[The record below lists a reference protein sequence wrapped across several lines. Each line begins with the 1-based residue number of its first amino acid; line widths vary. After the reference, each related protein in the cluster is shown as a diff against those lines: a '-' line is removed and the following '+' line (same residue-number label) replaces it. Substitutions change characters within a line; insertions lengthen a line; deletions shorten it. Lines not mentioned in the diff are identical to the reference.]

1 MVYFNHVL
9 KGIFLEK
16 HKKRGQNMTIKE
28 VEKLTGL
35 TAKSIR
41 YYEDKGLLTVER
53 NEEND
58 YRSYSEVEVNRLKKI
73 KLLRYLEFSV
83 EEVKTML
90 DMETKEVQNVLEQ
103 KAEHFS
109 DLRDRCLD
117 KQELCRC
124 LAKDYKKDEEK
135 LNQIISD
142 YNQAVVNIESDEL
155 AEIEEEL
162 KYLGAPSFSIT
173 ILQTLIFLGPI
184 MWLFISISEG
194 MIENLMFLA
203 GATVFGTA
211 WITGIWIFYFV
222 QRSRN
227 KTRVKKKNKAHIWI
241 FPMIILM
248 LALGFACTV
257 GVDSLI
263 QRFFIPDDFLFYNY
277 PNWAQR
283 GMITIVMVTIFFIG
297 CLLVSKL
304 SAEQKKQMELDNG
317 LISVWNKL
325 GKWKAVVVVV
335 WFLGYYCCVTSF
347 TVVMEDAIIC
357 HSPIHP
363 RGVEYSLPDIKK
375 ITTGVGQKDFTFLQ
389 HERKGEFYYQI
400 ELDGKSITFLTGVTA
415 NDKIERYDEHTYL
428 WFEEF
433 DQKLVDLGIP
443 KESDSAGYENID
455 MDQEYIDRF
464 LRILENR

>member
-1 MVYFNHVL
+1 
-9 KGIFLEK
+9 
-16 HKKRGQNMTIKE
+16 MTIKE

-41 YYEDKGLLTVER
+41 YYEDKGLIKVER

-58 YRSYSEVEVNRLKKI
+58 YRSYSEADVNRLKKI

-83 EEVKTML
+83 EEVKSML
-90 DMETKEVQNVLEQ
+90 DMDAKDVQNVLEK
-103 KAEHFS
+103 KAEYFS
-109 DLRDRCLD
+109 DLRDHCLD
-117 KQELCRC
+117 KQELCRG
-124 LAKDYKKDEEK
+124 LAKDYKKEEEK

-142 YNQAVVNIESDEL
+142 YNQAVLNIESDEL

-162 KYLGAPSFSIT
+162 KYLGAPSLSVT

-194 MIENLMFLA
+194 MIENLLFLA

-227 KTRVKKKNKAHIWI
+227 KTRVKKKNKAHVWI
-241 FPMIILM
+241 FPMMI
-248 LALGFACTV
+248 LALVLGLACII

-263 QRFFIPDDFLFYNY
+263 QRFLIPDDFLFYNY

-283 GMITIVMVTIFFIG
+283 GMITMVMLTIFLIG
-297 CLLVSKL
+297 CLLVSKI
-304 SAEQKKQMELDNG
+304 SPERKKQMELDNG

-325 GKWKAVVVVV
+325 GKWKVVVAVL
-335 WFLGYYCCVTSF
+335 WFTMYYCCVTSF
-347 TVVMEDAIIC
+347 TVVTEDSIIC

-363 RGVEYSLPDIKK
+363 MGISYEYSDVEK
-375 ITTGVGQKDFTFLQ
+375 INTGVGQKMLTFLQ
-389 HERKGEFYYQI
+389 HKRKGQFYYQI
-400 ELDGKSITFLTGVTA
+400 ELDGKTIIFLTGSST
-415 NDKIERYDEHTYL
+415 NDGIERYNEHTYL

-433 DQKLVDLGIP
+433 DQKLVEIGIP
-443 KESDSAGYENID
+443 KEGDATGCEYIS
-455 MDQEYIDRF
+455 MDQEYVDRF
-464 LRILENR
+464 VRIIENK

>member
-1 MVYFNHVL
+1 
-9 KGIFLEK
+9 
-16 HKKRGQNMTIKE
+16 MTIKD

-58 YRSYSEVEVNRLKKI
+58 YRSYSEAEVNRLKKI

-83 EEVKTML
+83 EEVKNML
-90 DMETKEVQNVLEQ
+90 HMDAKEVEKVLEQ
-103 KAEHFS
+103 KAESFS
-109 DLRDRCLD
+109 NLRDRCLD
-117 KQELCRC
+117 KQELCNC

-162 KYLGAPSFSIT
+162 KYLGAPSLFVT
-173 ILQTLIFLGPI
+173 ILQTLMFLGPI
-184 MWLFISISEG
+184 LWLFISISEG
-194 MIENLMFLA
+194 TIENHMFLA

-227 KTRVKKKNKAHIWI
+227 KTRVKKKNKAHVWI
-241 FPMIILM
+241 FPMMILV
-248 LALGFACTV
+248 LVLGLVCIV

-263 QRFFIPDDFLFYNY
+263 QRFFIPNDFLFYNY

-283 GMITIVMVTIFFIG
+283 GMITIIIITIFFIG
-297 CLLVSKL
+297 CLLVSKI
-304 SAEQKKQMELDNG
+304 STERKKQMELDNG

-325 GKWKAVVVVV
+325 GRWKVVVAVV
-335 WFLGYYCCVTSF
+335 WFLVYYCCVTSF
-347 TVVMEDAIIC
+347 TVVTEDAIIC

-363 RGVEYSLPDIKK
+363 MGISYEYSDVEK
-375 ITTGVGQKDFTFLQ
+375 ITTGVGQKDMTFFQ
-389 HERKGEFYYQI
+389 HERKGQFYYQI
-400 ELDGKSITFLTGVTA
+400 KLDGKTIIFLTGSSA
-415 NDKIERYDEHTYL
+415 NDEIERYNEHTYL

-433 DQKLVDLGIP
+433 NQKLVELGIP
-443 KESDSAGYENID
+443 KEGDVSGCENISL
-455 MDQEYIDRF
+455 DQEYVDRF
-464 LRILENR
+464 IRIIENK

>member
-1 MVYFNHVL
+1 
-9 KGIFLEK
+9 
-16 HKKRGQNMTIKE
+16 MTIKE

-58 YRSYSEVEVNRLKKI
+58 YRSYSEAEVNRLKRI
-73 KLLRYLEFSV
+73 KLFRYLEFSV
-83 EEVKTML
+83 EEVKNML
-90 DMETKEVQNVLEQ
+90 DMDAKEVEKVLEQ
-103 KAEHFS
+103 KAESFS

-142 YNQAVVNIESDEL
+142 YNQAVANIESDEL

-162 KYLGAPSFSIT
+162 KYLGAPSLSIT
-173 ILQTLIFLGPI
+173 ILQTLVFLGPI
-184 MWLFISISEG
+184 LWLFISISEG

-241 FPMIILM
+241 FPMMILM
-248 LALGFACTV
+248 LVLGLACFI
-257 GVDSLI
+257 GVDKLI
-263 QRFFIPDDFLFYNY
+263 QSFLIPDDFLFYNY

-283 GMITIVMVTIFFIG
+283 GMLTIIMLTIFFIG
-297 CLLVSKL
+297 CLLVSKI
-304 SAEQKKQMELDNG
+304 STERKKQMELDNG

-325 GKWKAVVVVV
+325 GKWKVIIAVV

-347 TVVMEDAIIC
+347 TVVTEDAIIC
-357 HSPIHP
+357 HSPICP
-363 RGVEYSLPDIKK
+363 IGVTYEYSDVEK
-375 ITTGVGQKDFTFLQ
+375 ITTGVGQKDMTFFQ
-389 HERKGEFYYQI
+389 HERKGQFYYQI
-400 ELDGKSITFLTGVTA
+400 EMDGKTIIFLTDSST
-415 NDKIERYDEHTYL
+415 NDEIGRYNEHTYL

-433 DQKLVDLGIP
+433 DQKLVELGIS
-443 KESDSAGYENID
+443 KEGDATGYENIS
-455 MDQEYIDRF
+455 MDQEYVDRF
-464 LRILENR
+464 IQIIENK

>member
-1 MVYFNHVL
+1 
-9 KGIFLEK
+9 
-16 HKKRGQNMTIKE
+16 MTIKE

-58 YRSYSEVEVNRLKKI
+58 YRSYSEAEVNRLKKI
-73 KLLRYLEFSV
+73 KLFRYLDFSV
-83 EEVKTML
+83 EEVKNLL
-90 DMETKEVQNVLEQ
+90 DMDAKEVEKVLEQ
-103 KAEHFS
+103 KAEYFS

-135 LNQIISD
+135 LNRIISD
-142 YNQAVVNIESDEL
+142 YNQAVVNIESEEL

-162 KYLGAPSFSIT
+162 KYLGAPSLSVT
-173 ILQTLIFLGPI
+173 ILQTLMFLGPI
-184 MWLFISISEG
+184 LWLFISISEG

-227 KTRVKKKNKAHIWI
+227 KARVKKKNRAHLWI
-241 FPMIILM
+241 FPMM
-248 LALGFACTV
+248 VLALVLGLVCIV

-263 QRFFIPDDFLFYNY
+263 QKVLIPDDFLFYNY
-277 PNWAQR
+277 PDWAQR
-283 GMITIVMVTIFFIG
+283 GMITIIILTIFFIG
-297 CLLVSKL
+297 CLLVSKI
-304 SAEQKKQMELDNG
+304 STERKKQMELDNG

-325 GKWKAVVVVV
+325 GRWKVVVATV
-335 WFLGYYCCVTSF
+335 WFLVYYCCVTSF
-347 TVVMEDAIIC
+347 TVVTADAIIC
-357 HSPIHP
+357 HSPIYP
-363 RGVEYSLPDIKK
+363 MGVSYKYSDVEK
-375 ITTGVGQKDFTFLQ
+375 ITTGVGQKDMTFFQ
-389 HERKGEFYYQI
+389 HERKGQFHYQI
-400 ELDGKSITFLTGVTA
+400 ELDGTTIIFLTGSST
-415 NDKIERYDEHTYL
+415 NDEIERYNEHTYL

-433 DQKLVDLGIP
+433 DQKLVELGIP
-443 KESDSAGYENID
+443 KEGDVSGCENISL
-455 MDQEYIDRF
+455 DQEYVDRF
-464 LRILENR
+464 IRIIENK